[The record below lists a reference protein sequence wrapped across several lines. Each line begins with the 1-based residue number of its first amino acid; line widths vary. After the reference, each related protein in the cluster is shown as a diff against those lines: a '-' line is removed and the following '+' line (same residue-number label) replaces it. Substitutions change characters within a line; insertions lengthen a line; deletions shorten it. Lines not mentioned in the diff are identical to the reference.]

1 MQRYANR
8 GGDSGV
14 VGYDLGSDFIVV
26 YFGDSSMYKYTNQSA
41 GADNVAEMQRLAQAG
56 EGLNA
61 YINIHVKY
69 GYESKGRW

>member
-1 MQRYANR
+1 MQRYANL

-14 VGYDLGSDFIVV
+14 VGYDLGPDFIVV
-26 YFGDSSMYKYTNQSA
+26 YFDSHSMYKYTNQSA